1 MRENAATWRNTIAA
15 PGDSLPMMAIIA
27 TVLTW
32 GIVSPVIKS
41 ASVGGPALA
50 FYRLSIGAL
59 VLLVAARAT
68 RTPLRMPS
76 WRLAVLAG
84 GLFGVNVLLFVL
96 SIKLTTVANATL
108 IGALQPAIVLLVA
121 GRWFGETVTRRDDEH
136 VALAIAGVAIVI
148 IGSAGTPEWNL
159 LGDVLAVLAVLTF
172 TAYFLITKR
181 VRATAGTL
189 GYMTIVHMAA
199 TLVVAPVVLA
209 QPGSLGGLG
218 VRDVLIILFFAL
230 VSGTMGQMVI
240 GWTHR
245 FVDVSVS
252 SLLLLG
258 VPVVAAVSA
267 WLMIDEPLGPVQIAG
282 AAVTLVAMGAMVWR
296 RPPAE
301 PEDVMVPAAI
311 AAE

>member
-1 MRENAATWRNTIAA
+1 MRASTWRNAVNA
-15 PGDSLPMMAIIA
+15 PGESLPLAAIFA

-32 GIVSPVIKS
+32 GIVSPVIKT
-41 ASVGGPALA
+41 ASLDGPALA
-50 FYRLSIGAL
+50 FYRLSIGAV
-59 VLLVAARAT
+59 VLLVVVRAT
-68 RTPLRMPS
+68 GTTLRTPS
-76 WRLAVLAG
+76 WRLAVLG
-84 GLFGVNVLLFVL
+84 GALFGVNVILFVL

-108 IGALQPAIVLLVA
+108 IGALQPAIVLVVA
-121 GRWFGETVTRRDDEH
+121 GRWFGETVSRREITC

-148 IGSAGTPEWNL
+148 LGSAGTPEWNI
-159 LGDVLAVLAVLTF
+159 LGDFLAVLAVLTF

-181 VRATAGTL
+181 VRATSGTL
-189 GYMTIVHMAA
+189 GYMALVHLVA
-199 TLVVAPVVLA
+199 TVVATPAVLA
-209 QPGSLGGLG
+209 RPGSLGGLH
-218 VRDVLIILFFAL
+218 VRDVLIVLFFAL
-230 VSGTMGQMVI
+230 ISGTLGQMVI

-282 AAVTLVAMGAMVWR
+282 ASVTLVAIGAMVWR